1 MSAKELAKAGQ
12 LPTAR
17 GITHTVPIPA
27 VAGADSTVTVTVTIV
42 LVPIVAIFLPHEGIR
57 VLLEL
62 FADSRMVLQILLQF
76 RMLFDEV
83 LVIDQRRIL
92 AELLG
97 NFRMAVQELVHFCHL
112 SAGRVVVTLILRRHG
127 LRRHR
132 LLALSRRRL
141 SACWGASPEQQS
153 ESKQRHERSAGVE
166 ASRFDCLIHKNLL

>member
-1 MSAKELAKAGQ
+1 M
-12 LPTAR
+12 
-17 GITHTVPIPA
+17 
-27 VAGADSTVTVTVTIV
+27 
-42 LVPIVAIFLPHEGIR
+42 
-57 VLLEL
+57 
-62 FADSRMVLQILLQF
+62 MVLRKLLQF
-76 RMLFDEV
+76 RMLFEEV

-141 SACWGASPEQQS
+141 STCWGASPEKQT
-153 ESKQRHERSAGVE
+153 ENKQRHERSPGVK
-166 ASRFDCLIHKNLL
+166 AARFYFHFHKKLR